1 MHVERGLG
9 RCVGY
14 AMQRDGPISVFLRVG
29 YLLLGGWLT
38 AFGVTNYL
46 GGHHPVIALGLHL
59 AVMVAGIIFLLSLFA
74 MSRSELPGMVI
85 LSIFLLAMGVIPFES
100 AFHFH
105 SDNLVGV
112 ILWGISLLAGCL
124 ISMGLAEKQW
134 GDRLSLAFLSVWLI
148 IWPMPAFAEE
158 RRIEILFTALL
169 PVLTGLVIL
178 ANALTIL
185 LRPRSD
191 VS

>member
-1 MHVERGLG
+1 
-9 RCVGY
+9 
-14 AMQRDGPISVFLRVG
+14 MQKDGPISVFLRVG

-46 GGHHPVIALGLHL
+46 GGHYQIVVWGLHL
-59 AVMVAGIIFLLSLFA
+59 AVMISGIIFLFSLFA
-74 MSRSELPGMVI
+74 MSRSELPGMII

-100 AFHFH
+100 AFRFN
-105 SDNLVGV
+105 SGNLVGV

-124 ISMGLAEKQW
+124 IPMGLAEKRW

-148 IWPMPAFAEE
+148 IWPMPAFTDE
-158 RRIEILFTALL
+158 RGIELLFMALL
-169 PVLTGLVIL
+169 PVLTGLVVL
-178 ANALTIL
+178 ANALIIL

-191 VS
+191 VT